1 MPERPIQGPMQYSEP
16 VSWDNPVADICA
28 FKVNDHYYNKY
39 VTFLIWLK
47 LMNQIRNEHRVQSP
61 VFFACYIYSFKNMG
75 FSKGILLQISSNLI
89 M

>member
-1 MPERPIQGPMQYSEP
+1 
-16 VSWDNPVADICA
+16 
-28 FKVNDHYYNKY
+28 
-39 VTFLIWLK
+39 
-47 LMNQIRNEHRVQSP
+47 MNQIRNEHRVQIP